1 MTRNY
6 DKNPGE
12 KKLVIRG

>member
-6 DKNPGE
+6 DKKPGE